1 MPYLICPRC
10 RLTTYSAALW
20 SSVDECRRCGEELP
34 PRPGA
39 TVTSIASH
47 PRFPGHG
54 AEAGDCKPEPAEGST
69 PVEPPASA

>member
-20 SSVDECRRCGEELP
+20 SSVDECPRCGEQLP

-39 TVTSIASH
+39 TVTSIAAH
-47 PRFPGHG
+47 PRFACQAQDAHEDG
-54 AEAGDCKPEPAEGST
+54 APTDEDRRPAD
-69 PVEPPASA
+69 PPASA

>member
-20 SSVDECRRCGEELP
+20 SSIDVCPRCGEHLP

-47 PRFPGHG
+47 PRFVSPDVG
-54 AEAGDCKPEPAEGST
+54 EAGDHPPIDEDDTSI
-69 PVEPPASA
+69 EPPASA